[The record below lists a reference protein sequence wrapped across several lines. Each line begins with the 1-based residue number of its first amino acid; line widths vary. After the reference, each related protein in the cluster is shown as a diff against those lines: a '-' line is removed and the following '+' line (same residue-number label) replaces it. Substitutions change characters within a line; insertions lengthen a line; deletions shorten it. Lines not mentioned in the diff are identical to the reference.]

1 MERSECEA
9 CTIPSSEGEAIAIIE
24 PAAQQ
29 SAPWRQRELSYGTK
43 LVVSLGGGLLL
54 IASLVLGIVW
64 LVLIPSMVVNGPGPR
79 DTLAS
84 MLALGV
90 FLTLALATCLVAL
103 WMLWPLLRARMR
115 FAPSYGV
122 IPATTMAHPFEVR
135 FERVGLGRT
144 LEGKGTMCFKPHAV
158 YLSGTL
164 TPSPI
169 TQLAFGVLIARL
181 IGRKRIEMLLLYHQ
195 LSSLRVEGC
204 RVTIDGPGRPQRV
217 AVAVAACDG
226 ERLYRE
232 LLPRFP
238 SALNG
243 WQGLAPKRGCR
254 NAGRLRR
261 CHKCRHSGT
270 GTAPCPRRGLASYV
284 WCAGN
289 ERFTVEPGECAG
301 AGGRDRRG
309 GGAAAD
315 A

>member
-1 MERSECEA
+1 MA
-9 CTIPSSEGEAIAIIE
+9 TIG

-29 SAPWRQRELSYGTK
+29 SAPWQQRQLSYGMK
-43 LVVSLGGGLLL
+43 LVVSFVGGLLL

-79 DTLAS
+79 DTVAS
-84 MLALGV
+84 MLALGA

-103 WMLWPLLRARMR
+103 WMLWPLLKARTR
-115 FAPSYGV
+115 FTPSYGA
-122 IPATTMAHPFEVR
+122 ISATTMAHPFEVR

-144 LEGKGTMCFKPHAV
+144 LEGKGTLRFEPHGV

-181 IGRKRIEMLLLYHQ
+181 IGHKRVEMLLPYHQ
-195 LSSLRVEGC
+195 LSGLRLEGC

-243 WQGLAPKRGCR
+243 WQG
-254 NAGRLRR
+254 
-261 CHKCRHSGT
+261 
-270 GTAPCPRRGLASYV
+270 
-284 WCAGN
+284 
-289 ERFTVEPGECAG
+289 
-301 AGGRDRRG
+301 
-309 GGAAAD
+309 
-315 A
+315 